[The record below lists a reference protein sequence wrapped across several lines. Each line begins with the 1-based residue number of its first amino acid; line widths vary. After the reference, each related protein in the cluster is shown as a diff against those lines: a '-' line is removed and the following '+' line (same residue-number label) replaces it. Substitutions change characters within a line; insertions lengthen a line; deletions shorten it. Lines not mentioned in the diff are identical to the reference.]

1 MGQTSTSNPELDAV
15 MASTRQQQ
23 TRRKAEEQAKV
34 DAGVAS
40 ELDLVLRGKPYS
52 ASVLKYADGR
62 LAELRDVLLV
72 YDERA
77 ERQRAASR
85 WLEED
90 GLDED
95 TQRERWKT
103 YELVMDSRDSY
114 REAARSRKR
123 ADEFFSKAG
132 GTPALNVREGEDENS
147 HAELPRYSPPTFIT
161 TLSRRNENGRTKQ
174 YTSVCAMTRDW
185 RIDPAGY
192 QKRVMREVWKVREEV
207 EEHGGFRLSY
217 FSADEWLKT
226 AERWKKRRQR
236 DSEDVRFM
244 KYPLA
249 DGRLAVIHNATDETG
264 ELVPASVDELKELL
278 FPLMDTPEG
287 KRPSGSCG
295 FGGHY
300 EGMRGDGRTRKAKR
314 EGVETEVVG
323 QFVTSGAGG
332 LVRAA
337 EVLGITLN
345 RQLRGTRELDHED
358 AILSLMDAGFRL
370 KPRDVHYKGLMDLL
384 EAFVL
389 ADEGS
394 HESEDVPYN
403 AHREDSPKNVRYT
416 GQDFADIPFQWG
428 LDVRET
434 AEETADIYFGGD

>member
-1 MGQTSTSNPELDAV
+1 MGQVSVDNPELDAYR
-15 MASTRQQQ
+15 ASARQQYKC
-23 TRRKAEEQAKV
+23 RKDEEQAKV

-52 ASVLKYADGR
+52 ASVLRYADGR
-62 LAELRDVLLV
+62 LAELRDVLLA
-72 YDERA
+72 YEERA

-95 TQRERWKT
+95 TKRERWKA

-114 REAARSRKR
+114 REAIRSRKR
-123 ADEFFSKAG
+123 ADEFFRKAG
-132 GTPALNVREGEDENS
+132 GVPSLNVREDEDS
-147 HAELPRYSPPTFIT
+147 HAELPRYSPQTFIT
-161 TLSRRNENGRTKQ
+161 TLSRHHENGRTVE
-174 YTSVCAMTRDW
+174 YTSLCPMTRDW
-185 RIDPAGY
+185 RIDPGSY
-192 QKRVMREVWKVREEV
+192 LKRVMREVWKVREEV
-207 EEHGGFRLSY
+207 EEHGNFRLSY
-217 FSADEWLKT
+217 FSAGDWLKT

-249 DGRLAVIHNATDETG
+249 DGRLAVIHNADDGTG
-264 ELVPASVDELKELL
+264 ELVPATEAELKELL

-287 KRPSGSCG
+287 KRPSGSRG
-295 FGGHY
+295 FGGRY
-300 EGMRGDGRTRKAKR
+300 EGMRGDGRKRQAKR

-337 EVLGITLN
+337 EVLDVQLN
-345 RQLRGTRELDHED
+345 SRLRGKRELDHED
-358 AILSLMDAGFRL
+358 AILSMLDAGFRL
-370 KPRDVHYKGLMDLL
+370 KPRDVHHEGLVGLL

-389 ADEGS
+389 ADEET
-394 HESEDVPYN
+394 HESECVPYN
-403 AHREDSPKNVRYT
+403 AHSEESPLSVRYT
-416 GQDFADIPFQWG
+416 GQDFAESPSQ
-428 LDVRET
+428 LVLNVRET
-434 AEETADIYFGGD
+434 AEEPADIYFGGGR